1 MIVFIITLVCSEEQ
15 LTLICMSTHHQGQL
29 FITWNVQIP
38 HYNNSYSKFYSY
50 TGLRD
55 PISYEIEP
63 MVTLS
68 LDRISELGV
77 LPLISQLSINNM
89 SVNLNRTRI
98 NCTERTSDNILILSN
113 MQTTIHIINSNF
125 GE

>member
-1 MIVFIITLVCSEEQ
+1 
-15 LTLICMSTHHQGQL
+15 MSTHHQGQL
-29 FITWNVQIP
+29 STWNVHIP
-38 HYNNSYSKFYSY
+38 HHNKSYSKFYSY

-68 LDRISELGV
+68 FDRISESGV
-77 LPLISQLSINNM
+77 LPLISQLSINNV

-98 NCTERTSDNILILSN
+98 NCTERTLDNILLLSN
-113 MQTTIHIINSNF
+113 MQTIIHIINSDF